1 MKISIL
7 AASIVAVFAL
17 AACGGSGGAS
27 NPAAAPAIPAAPSG
41 GAAPTPAGAPA
52 ATATP
57 SSGSN
62 SSSSGPTAALG
73 KGPFK
78 QLDRLNRPAI
88 NEVFATFAEH
98 QQNNVATPDQDSAIL
113 GPEIVSFT
121 ENVGGRSSAI
131 ANVLASVL
139 TPDVQIAD
147 LSGTSS
153 SCIGQAP
160 GTCNNYLGVE
170 TGGATQL
177 PKGLKPFG
185 GRALTDDIVT
195 ISLSAIFG
203 DTIPALGLAPDD
215 NKESDGRVDP
225 SYPSG
230 HRPVLTTDNVTWQT
244 APKHFTTTFPYLGA
258 PH

>member
-1 MKISIL
+1 MNKRATVLPL
-7 AASIVAVFAL
+7 AALFAL
-17 AACGGSGGAS
+17 AACGGGSGG
-27 NPAAAPAIPAAPSG
+27 G
-41 GAAPTPAGAPA
+41 TTPPAPA
-52 ATATP
+52 ASLAP
-57 SSGSN
+57 AGGN
-62 SSSSGPTAALG
+62 SDTSPASALG
-73 KGPFK
+73 SGPFK

-98 QQNNVATPDQDSAIL
+98 QQNNVNTPDQDAAVL
-113 GPEIVSFT
+113 GPQIVSFT

-147 LSGTSS
+147 LTGLSS

-160 GTCNNYLGVE
+160 GTCNNYLGIE

-185 GRALTDDIVT
+185 GRALTDDVVT

-203 DTIPALGLAPDD
+203 NVVPSLGLAPDD
-215 NKESDGRVDP
+215 NNESDGRAD
-225 SYPSG
+225 SSFPSG
-230 HRPVLTTDNVTWQT
+230 HRPLLTTDNVTWQS

-258 PH
+258 PQ